1 MSKPQLGYWDIRGL
15 AAPLR
20 YMLAYAGEDFEDVR
34 YSVGPAP
41 QYSREGWF
49 KVKFTLGLDFPN
61 LPYYIDDKVKL
72 TETNAI
78 FRYLARKYNL
88 YGDDPVTMAQVDL
101 ILEATMDLRNGFVR
115 LCYGADKEHF
125 DEKKKEYCENV
136 AKKLDTFQASLG
148 DKKFFAGD
156 KLTVCDF
163 HIYEML
169 DQHLTFEPDLV
180 ESRPKL
186 KAFWRRFN
194 EIPQIAAHLASAA
207 FKERP
212 INNVMAAW
220 Y

>member
-20 YMLAYAGEDFEDVR
+20 YLLAYAGEDFEDVR
-34 YSVGPAP
+34 YTVGPAP
-41 QYSREGWF
+41 EYSRESWF

-88 YGDDPVTMAQVDL
+88 YGDYPVTMAQVDL

-115 LCYGADKEHF
+115 LCYGADREHF
-125 DEKKKEYCENV
+125 DEKKKEYCEAV

-156 KLTVCDF
+156 KVTGCDF
-163 HIYEML
+163 HVYEMMDVHAML
-169 DQHLTFEPDLV
+169 EPQLI
-180 ESRPKL
+180 EARPKL
-186 KAFWRRFN
+186 KAFWERFQ
-194 EIPQIAAHLASAA
+194 ELPAIKAYLASPS
-207 FKERP
+207 FKKNP
-212 INNVMAAW
+212 VNGIMAAW
-220 Y
+220 H

>member
-156 KLTVCDF
+156 KVTGCDF

-169 DQHLTFEPDLV
+169 DVHQMFEPQLI
-180 ESRPKL
+180 EARPQL
-186 KAFWRRFN
+186 KAFCERFR
-194 EIPQIAAHLASAA
+194 ELPAIKAYIASSQFAKH
-207 FKERP
+207 P
-212 INNVMAAW
+212 VNGIMATW
-220 Y
+220 H